1 MANPRVISNPL
12 NHVANVVGTAPAF
25 VRAIAPLQSIARS
38 DATVLITGE
47 TGTGKELIARAI
59 HYLGNR
65 SMYPFVAVSCACF
78 QPTLI
83 EAELFGH
90 ERGAFTDAH
99 VRRVGLLAHAERG
112 TLFLDEVDALTLS
125 AQAALLR
132 VLQDKRFRPV
142 GSNIEQQANVRIVAA
157 TNARLDPASLAGTF
171 RLDLYYRLCVFTVHL
186 PPLRARR
193 EDIVSLADHFLAKHA
208 ASDAPVPSLSA
219 QARSA
224 LLAYDWPGNVREL
237 ENAIT
242 RSIHYCRGGVI
253 HADDLC
259 LQPDQSG
266 NGEGDWPERF
276 KSAKRMAL
284 ESFERTY
291 LRRLMTEHQGNI
303 SRAALAAGKER
314 RDLGRLLKKHQMAAE
329 QFHPAKRLA

>member
-1 MANPRVISNPL
+1 MVNPPFGRKNQNRL
-12 NHVANVVGTAPAF
+12 ANVVGSAPAF
-25 VRAIAPLQSIARS
+25 VQALAPLTSIAGS

-65 SMYPFVAVSCACF
+65 SMHPFVAVSCACF

-112 TLFLDEVDALTLS
+112 TLFLDEVDALPLG

-157 TNARLDPASLAGTF
+157 TNARLDPATLAASF
-171 RLDLYYRLCVFTVHL
+171 RIDLYYRLCVFTVNL

-193 EDIVSLADHFLAKHA
+193 DDILTLAEHFLNKHSA
-208 ASDAPVPSLSA
+208 PDSPVPCLSA
-219 QARSA
+219 QARNA
-224 LLAYDWPGNVREL
+224 LLAHDWPGNVREL

-242 RSIHYCRGGVI
+242 RSIHYCRDGVI
-253 HADDLC
+253 SAKDLC
-259 LQPDQSG
+259 LEGDQSTFS
-266 NGEGDWPERF
+266 DWPAAF

-284 ESFERTY
+284 ETFERAY
-291 LRRLMTEHQGNI
+291 LRRLMADHQGNI

-314 RDLGRLLKKHQMAAE
+314 RDLGRLLKKHQIAPD
-329 QFHPAKRLA
+329 QFQTAKRFA